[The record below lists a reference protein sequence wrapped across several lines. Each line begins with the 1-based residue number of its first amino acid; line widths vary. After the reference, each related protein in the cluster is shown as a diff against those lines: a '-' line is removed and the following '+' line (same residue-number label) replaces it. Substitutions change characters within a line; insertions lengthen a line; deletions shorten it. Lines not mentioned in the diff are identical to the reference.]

1 MLTGPSN
8 FLQATGWAL
17 LNSLWQ
23 MALLWVIY
31 QLLSVVFRKAG
42 SGQKSTLATGLVI
55 AGFGWF
61 IYTFISI
68 WFAITPDNGA
78 ITTISIY
85 GNNNQALNEWLSDML
100 PVASLIYLFLLVLP
114 VFYFVRN
121 YRYVQAIRRFE
132 VSKAD
137 VNWRIFV
144 KNVAA
149 QMGIKKP
156 VHIWLSGIVTSPVT
170 IGFLKPVILL
180 PVAAVSHLSIQ
191 QTEAIILHE
200 LAHIRRYDYLLNLV
214 VRFIQTILYFNPFVK
229 AFVRIIERERE
240 KSCDEMVMQFQYD
253 PYGYATALLTLEKLN
268 HVPRPLAVAASGSKN
283 DLLHRIECMM
293 GIQKTKIFSFNKLAA
308 LMAGLLCFIALN
320 ALLIISRPSTTSN
333 ESVASLPRLSSP
345 FFLYTDNENGTA
357 QAATAAT
364 EIPAASIVNEIRPV
378 PATDTRNGIAHK
390 EEEKHSALSPYNFN
404 NTASVPYM
412 NLSLPFVNV
421 AFTEMPALPRLN
433 KYQERQVKEAV
444 DASRKVLEEK
454 QWKVVEQTIADVM
467 TSYEKGLLKDEYEKE
482 MSKVDWERMQDKLR
496 IAYDQIEW
504 NKVNEELNKA
514 MVEIQRDSIRQA
526 YSIALAELSALQ
538 KELSEKNLKG
548 IPDTDISLKAVE
560 QGKKEVEKAISN
572 LIRVKAKK
580 VAHL

>member
-1 MLTGPSN
+1 
-8 FLQATGWAL
+8 
-17 LNSLWQ
+17 
-23 MALLWVIY
+23 
-31 QLLSVVFRKAG
+31 
-42 SGQKSTLATGLVI
+42 
-55 AGFGWF
+55 
-61 IYTFISI
+61 
-68 WFAITPDNGA
+68 
-78 ITTISIY
+78 
-85 GNNNQALNEWLSDML
+85 
-100 PVASLIYLFLLVLP
+100 
-114 VFYFVRN
+114 
-121 YRYVQAIRRFE
+121 
-132 VSKAD
+132 
-137 VNWRIFV
+137 
-144 KNVAA
+144 
-149 QMGIKKP
+149 
-156 VHIWLSGIVTSPVT
+156 
-170 IGFLKPVILL
+170 
-180 PVAAVSHLSIQ
+180 
-191 QTEAIILHE
+191 
-200 LAHIRRYDYLLNLV
+200 
-214 VRFIQTILYFNPFVK
+214 
-229 AFVRIIERERE
+229 
-240 KSCDEMVMQFQYD
+240 
-253 PYGYATALLTLEKLN
+253 
-268 HVPRPLAVAASGSKN
+268 
-283 DLLHRIECMM
+283 
-293 GIQKTKIFSFNKLAA
+293 
-308 LMAGLLCFIALN
+308 MAGLLCFIALN